1 MWQWQRNHVVMNI
14 SNTHLDAQ
22 YVIFPVVL
30 RYLIFA
36 NKLGQELVWHKKK
49 YVITIFVMQHQI
61 CYAQVLNGA

>member
-22 YVIFPVVL
+22 YVIF
-30 RYLIFA
+30 A
-36 NKLGQELVWHKKK
+36 NKFGQELVWHKKK
-49 YVITIFVMQHQI
+49 YVKTIFVMQHQI